1 MSGTYRMSEQERIH
15 KLVRGEKEKEDGM
28 KGILY
33 IQRQVDFV
41 VSDFCLGETGGQW
54 PCTVGTIE
62 ATDLQ
67 GDALNANHAPRS
79 LDMYAAAAARSVDS
93 SQERKSPFFFF
104 LYLLQL
110 VGPVFRCS
118 YAIKLFRP
126 PFFFQVTCLAIS
138 FVFNWVSHQ
147 PTFAWIVLGL

>member
-93 SQERKSPFFFF
+93 SQERKSPFFFSCIF
-104 LYLLQL
+104 
-110 VGPVFRCS
+110 C
-118 YAIKLFRP
+118 
-126 PFFFQVTCLAIS
+126 
-138 FVFNWVSHQ
+138 NWSARSSGARTLSSSSAPRFSSRSH
-147 PTFAWIVLGL
+147 V